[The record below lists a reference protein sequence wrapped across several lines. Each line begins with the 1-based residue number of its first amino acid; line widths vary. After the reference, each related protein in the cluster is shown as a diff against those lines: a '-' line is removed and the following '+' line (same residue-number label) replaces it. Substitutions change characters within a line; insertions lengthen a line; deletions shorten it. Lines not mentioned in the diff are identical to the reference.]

1 MATGREDDRVGE
13 HDKGEAGRAHRAG
26 RSLQRQRVLE
36 LVREHDEPVDADEL
50 AARLGLHT
58 TTVRFHLDALCDDG
72 VVERTR
78 ITRAGVGRPRTGY
91 LAVRERL
98 DYRILAEILA
108 LELGDTADKR
118 RRRAAA
124 AGRRWGE
131 RIADDV
137 RYEDTAGQRV
147 PDDVGPANPVEERSA
162 MITTMFARMG
172 FGPELTPA
180 GKSAPGNQRTI
191 RLHSCPVRDLA
202 RDHPEVACAL
212 HGGLLQGLVAKS
224 AAHERSSAIPGP
236 RMQTELKPFVEPE
249 LCLARVIA
257 RD

>member
-1 MATGREDDRVGE
+1 MDGVGE
-13 HDKGEAGRAHRAG
+13 HDKGEAGRAHRTG
-26 RSLQRQRVLE
+26 RNRQRQRVLE

-50 AARLGLHT
+50 AAQLGLHT
-58 TTVRFHLDALCDDG
+58 TTVRFHVDALCDDG

-91 LAVRERL
+91 RAVRERL
-98 DYRILAEILA
+98 DYRIVAEILA

-118 RRRAAA
+118 RRRAEA
-124 AGRRWGE
+124 AGRRWAE

-137 RYEDTAGQRV
+137 PYENTAGQRV
-147 PDDVGPANPVEERSA
+147 PDEAGPAKAVEERSA
-162 MITTMFARMG
+162 MITTVFARMG
-172 FGPELTPA
+172 FSPELTPA
-180 GKSAPGNQRTI
+180 EKPAPGNQRTI

-212 HGGLLQGLVAKS
+212 HRGLLQGLVTKS
-224 AAHERSSAIPGP
+224 APHEGSSAVSGP
-236 RMQTELKPFVEPE
+236 RMHAELKPFVEPE

-257 RD
+257 HD